1 MGEHLQE
8 NSTRIISVEAKVVNE
23 IYVDKMLQVFWSGKK
38 TDKHKIGLK
47 DWINIARI
55 ANAVQCHN

>member
-8 NSTRIISVEAKVVNE
+8 NSTRIISVEAKVVSE

-38 TDKHKIGLK
+38 TDKHKFE
-47 DWINIARI
+47 
-55 ANAVQCHN
+55 V